1 MKTLIQLISKH
12 TKISKPLV
20 LVCFYFLKVKSIYNE
35 SNMIQPLIRLQSY
48 LGDDDE

>member
-20 LVCFYFLKVKSIYNE
+20 LVCFILKVKSIYNE